1 MDTDDSHIALV
12 YNLESSAER
21 GEPGDLVALQ
31 ETTATANLL
40 FKTIA
45 SLGFRVVKI
54 AARSSIDKLAG
65 QLKHLPTE
73 NTFIFNYCDGFNSC
87 NSAAVQV
94 AELMEDM
101 GFRHTGATAEVVE
114 LTVHKARCKET
125 LIASGVPTPDF
136 QLFENASGPVDLRF
150 PVIVKPVLEDA
161 SMGIALDSVANSPE
175 EVYRKVGYILERYEQ
190 PAMVEEFI
198 SGRELAV
205 SLWGNRN
212 VNVLPISED
221 DYTLINDPMHHLLTY
236 DAKWNPD
243 SFYYQNISVHCPAA
257 LSDTDRF
264 CVEQA
269 AIQAYRAVGLR
280 DFGRVD
286 IRFRDGIP
294 YVIDINE
301 LPDLSEDSGFPNS
314 ARAAGFSYAQ
324 MVNRILEIAL
334 QREGLYDFFCNT
346 KRWRRHPIYYQKQL
360 PDVQFH

>member
-1 MDTDDSHIALV
+1 MDNEDSHIALV
-12 YNLESSAER
+12 YNLESSAEH

-45 SLGFRVVKI
+45 SLGFPVVKI
-54 AARSSIDKLAG
+54 AARGSLDELAG
-65 QLKHLPTE
+65 QLKRLPTK

-87 NSAAVQV
+87 NSAAVDV
-94 AELMEDM
+94 SMLMEDM

-114 LTVHKARCKET
+114 LCVNKARCKEK
-125 LIASGVPTPDF
+125 LVAKGIPTPNF
-136 QLFENASGPVDLRF
+136 QLFEEARGKIDLRF

-161 SMGIALDSVANSPE
+161 SMGISLDSVASSPE
-175 EVYRKVGYILERYEQ
+175 EVYRKVAYVLERYQ
-190 PAMVEEFI
+190 QSAMVEEFI

-205 SLWGNRN
+205 SLWGNRK
-212 VNVLPISED
+212 VNTLPVSED
-221 DYTLINDPMHHLLTY
+221 DYSNISDPMHHLLTY

-243 SFYYQNISVHCPAA
+243 SFYYQNIGVHCPAS
-257 LSDTDRF
+257 LSSSDRF
-264 CVEQA
+264 CIEQA
-269 AIQAYRAVGLR
+269 AIQAYKAVGLR

-314 ARAAGFSYAQ
+314 ARAAGFTYSL
-324 MVNRILEIAL
+324 MVHRILEIAL
-334 QREGLYDFFCNT
+334 RREGLYDLFCNT
-346 KRWRRHPIYYQKQL
+346 ERWRRYPIYYQKQF